1 MDTATDTGTAKR
13 IKFGLEDEK
22 IILRNI
28 ILNKVVK
35 PSVCVHC
42 STAFNS
48 DKAHKN
54 HLNKSLRCRM
64 IRMEQEIQNL
74 KGNQ

>member
-1 MDTATDTGTAKR
+1 MDNATDTGTAK
-13 IKFGLEDEK
+13 KDK
-22 IILRNI
+22 IWAGRQKDYFKEYY
-28 ILNKVVK
+28 LNKVVK
-35 PSVCVHC
+35 PSVCAHC

-54 HLNKSLRCRM
+54 HLNKSLRCKM

-74 KGNQ
+74 KEKQ